1 MNAQMLLDAIGMI
14 DDEYIRNAKPTRKSP
29 KRIPVTIASLAACLA
44 FMILVPK
51 ALEFGRHEMQEAAS
65 PASSSMAIQSSASF
79 LTEAITEGE
88 VHIYYVDGDTIS
100 CEIVNMSYF
109 AEDIFAAWRLKNG
122 IGEEVTLI
130 ERRTEDNGY
139 STPIKFQEMDLIRYT
154 MPDYFILYVTVSKNI
169 EEYYDTINSELLLKS
184 LEETMRFRHHS
195 IEYDEYYI
203 SFE

>member
-1 MNAQMLLDAIGMI
+1 MNAQMILDAIGMI
-14 DDEYIRNAKPTRKSP
+14 DDECIRNAKPIRKSP
-29 KRIPVTIASLAACLA
+29 KRFLITIASLAACLA
-44 FMILVPK
+44 FMILVPRM
-51 ALEFGRHEMQEAAS
+51 LEFEDYVQESASSAAH
-65 PASSSMAIQSSASF
+65 SSMAVHSSTAV

-109 AEDIFAAWRLKNG
+109 SEDIFAAWRLKNG
-122 IGEEVTLI
+122 IGEEVKLI
-130 ERRTEDNGY
+130 ERRVEDNGY
-139 STPIKFQEMDLIRYT
+139 STPIEFQGMELIRYT

-169 EEYYDTINSELLLKS
+169 EKYYDTIDSELLLKS
-184 LEETMRFRHHS
+184 LEETMRLRHHN